1 MNPRSAGP
9 ITPPAPAEAG
19 AARSPAA
26 PQSELP
32 VRFVTAAAL
41 FDGHDASINIVR
53 RLLVREG
60 AEVIH
65 LGHNRSASE
74 IVRAALQEDAQGVAI
89 SSYQGGHNEFFKYVL
104 DLLRERGAGHVKVF
118 GGGGGVIVPREIAEL
133 EKHGVTR
140 IYSPQDGRRIGMV
153 GIARE
158 MIASCRF
165 DTLALPL
172 DKPLCA
178 ESQRDMAIAR
188 AITAAERAAQR
199 GEAARKRGRRM
210 PVLGVTGTGGAGK
223 SSLTDELVRRML
235 FAQPHMKLG
244 LVLIDPSKRVTGG
257 ALLADRIRMNA
268 IESDNVY
275 VRSLATRGSRSEI
288 SSALEG
294 ALAVLEEH
302 AFDLALVETTGI
314 GQGDSAIVDFADVS
328 FYVMTPE
335 FGAPSQLEKIDMLD
349 LADLVAIN
357 KFDRR
362 GAEDALRDV
371 RRQLRRTRAL
381 RPPAPGTGAGMRPRP
396 ETVADESMPAFG
408 TVASR
413 FNDPGVNRLFV
424 ALAELLRARFG
435 LFPEEPGLPP
445 APASKPHLL
454 PPDRVGYLGEIARA
468 IRGYRRRTEEEA
480 ERLSRIQALERAR
493 AELEKDGD
501 AAAVAA
507 LERRLEEERRAAPGE
522 AQELLARE
530 QAVLENYR
538 GDDYR
543 YEVRGR
549 EHAVKLRATSLS
561 GLAIP
566 KVALPRLHDAGD
578 LYRFFR
584 LENVPGRFPFTA
596 GIYPFKRVDEEPRR
610 QFAGE
615 GGPARTNRR
624 FHYLSRHDKAKR
636 LSVAFD
642 SVTLYGHDPAERPD
656 IYGKIGEGGV
666 SICTLDDMK
675 VLMQGF
681 DLCDPNTS
689 VSMTINGPAPV
700 LLAFFLNAAV
710 EQECDK
716 QARALGR
723 ELSLEER
730 RRIAAAV
737 LKVVRGTVQADI
749 LKEDQ
754 AQNTCIFS
762 TDFSLKLMGDV
773 QEFFTRNEVRNFY
786 SVSISGYHIAEAG
799 ANPISQLAFT
809 LANGFTY
816 VEYYLSRGLPID
828 EFAHNLSFFFSN
840 GLDPEYSVMGRVARR
855 IWSVALRQV
864 YAASERSQKFKY
876 HIQTSGRSLHAMEI
890 DFNDIR
896 TTLQALTAIYDQ
908 CNSLHT
914 NAYDEAIT
922 TPTEESVRRAM
933 AIQMILQREFGP
945 AKNENPMQGSFLV
958 QELTDLVEEAVLAEF
973 ERLHERGGVLGA
985 METHYQRGRIQEES
999 LLYELKKDSGELP
1012 IVGVNCFERPPDAE
1026 QESRTRQEIPLARA
1040 SREEKDEQIA
1050 RLREFQRRHAAAAPA
1065 ALKRLQQVALAGGN
1079 VFAELMETAHVAS
1092 LGQIT
1097 GALDEVGGR
1106 YRRSL

>member
-1 MNPRSAGP
+1 MNPRPADPIAPPSA
-9 ITPPAPAEAG
+9 
-19 AARSPAA
+19 SPAA
-26 PQSELP
+26 AAAAPSPGPSELP

-41 FDGHDASINIVR
+41 YDGHDASINIVR

-60 AEVIH
+60 AEVVH
-65 LGHNRSASE
+65 LGHNRAASE
-74 IVRAALQEDAQGVAI
+74 IVRAALQEDAQGIAV
-89 SSYQGGHNEFFKYVL
+89 SSYQGGHNEFFRYVI
-104 DLLRERGAGHVKVF
+104 DLLRERGAGHVKVY
-118 GGGGGVIVPREIAEL
+118 GGGGGVIVAREIAEL
-133 EKHGVTR
+133 ESYGVTR
-140 IYSPQDGRRIGMV
+140 IYSPQDGRRLGMA

-158 MIASCRF
+158 MIAACRF
-165 DTLALPL
+165 DTLALGGE
-172 DKPLCA
+172 PLCA
-178 ESQRDMAIAR
+178 ESQRDLAIAR

-199 GEAARKRGRRM
+199 GAAFRRRTRRM

-223 SSLTDELVRRML
+223 SSLTDELVRRMRY
-235 FAQPHMKLG
+235 ARPDMKLA

-257 ALLADRIRMNA
+257 ALLADRIRLNS
-268 IESDNVY
+268 IEADEVY
-275 VRSLATRGSRSEI
+275 VRSLATRGSRSEV
-288 SSALEG
+288 SGALDG

-302 AFDLALVETTGI
+302 GFDLALVETSGI
-314 GQGDSAIVDFADVS
+314 GQGDSAIVDFSDAS
-328 FYVMTPE
+328 LYVMTPE

-371 RRQLRRTRAL
+371 RRQLRRAGSAQPAGGGDEAL
-381 RPPAPGTGAGMRPRP
+381 P
-396 ETVADESMPAFG
+396 VFG

-413 FNDPGVNRLFV
+413 FNDPGVNRLFG
-424 ALAELLRARFG
+424 ALADLLRAKFG
-435 LFPEEPGLPP
+435 LFEEKPALPP
-445 APASKPHLL
+445 APEAGAHLL

-468 IRGYRRRTEEEA
+468 IRGYRRRVEEEA
-480 ERLSRIQALERAR
+480 ERLSRLQALSRAR
-493 AELEKDGD
+493 DELRGD
-501 AAAVAA
+501 AAAVTA
-507 LERRLEEERRAAPGE
+507 LEARIERERRAASRE
-522 AQELLARE
+522 AEELLARE
-530 QAVLENYR
+530 KEALAHYR
-538 GDDYR
+538 GDAFR

-549 EHAVKLRATSLS
+549 EHSVKLHTVSLS
-561 GLAIP
+561 GTRIP
-566 KVALPRLHDAGD
+566 KVALPRLADDGD
-578 LYRFFR
+578 LHRFFC
-584 LENVPGRFPFTA
+584 LENLPGRFPFTA

-624 FHYLSRHDKAKR
+624 FHYLSRHDQAKR

-642 SVTLYGHDPAERPD
+642 SVTLYGQDPGERPD
-656 IYGKIGEGGV
+656 VYGKIGEGGV

-675 VLMQGF
+675 VLMEGF
-681 DLCDPNTS
+681 DLTDPNTS
-689 VSMTINGPAPV
+689 VSMTINGPAAI
-700 LLAFFLNAAV
+700 LLACFLNAAID
-710 EQECDK
+710 QECDG
-716 QARALGR
+716 QARVLERALT
-723 ELSLEER
+723 EEER
-730 RRIAAAV
+730 GRIGAAV

-773 QEFFTRNEVRNFY
+773 QEYFTRNQVRNFY

-809 LANGFTY
+809 LANGFTF
-816 VEYYLSRGLPID
+816 VEYYLARGLPID

-855 IWSVALRQV
+855 IWSVALRQL
-864 YAASERSQKFKY
+864 YGASERSQKFKY

-933 AIQMILQREFGP
+933 AIQMILQREFGVT
-945 AKNENPMQGSFLV
+945 KNENPLQGAFLV
-958 QELTDLVEEAVLAEF
+958 QELTDLVEEAVLREF

-1026 QESRTRQEIPLARA
+1026 PREAAREEIPLARA
-1040 SREEKDEQIA
+1040 SRAEKDDQIA
-1050 RLREFQRRHAAAAPA
+1050 RLRDFQRRHSDRAPA
-1065 ALKRLQQVALAGGN
+1065 ALKRLQEVALAGGN
-1079 VFAELMETAHVAS
+1079 VFEELMRTARVAS
-1092 LGQIT
+1092 LGQIS
-1097 GALDEVGGR
+1097 GALDQVGGR